1 MNGSKEQIRP
11 IEMVQE
17 SSSNG
22 RDDPDDRMLSP
33 VETRLVSLESGITD
47 LSDSPGVMDE
57 EDIESES
64 HEFRVLP
71 DDVESVVAILEEIP
85 GTLFGTVI
93 LKDPNTHTHTH
104 IIPYHD
110 DGRSRVE
117 QELTPRG
124 GD

>member
-1 MNGSKEQIRP
+1 MNGSKEQIRE
-11 IEMVQE
+11 IGTVHE
-17 SSSNG
+17 SSNNG
-22 RDDPDDRMLSP
+22 RDDPDDRTLSP

-85 GTLFGTVI
+85 GTLFGNVI
-93 LKDPNTHTHTH
+93 LKHKEREKKKKAHSHTQHTMTMA
-104 IIPYHD
+104 
-110 DGRSRVE
+110 GCVSNRS
-117 QELTPRG
+117 
-124 GD
+124 